1 MHFGQNTK
9 ERYVESDDRSLRAG
23 SMASNQ
29 GGKPPKSHSAAHTL
43 QIINFNTSTCNI
55 TTQSTLKLMNSVH
68 TIGCY
73 NHDIT
78 SSRLEH
84 LNGLK
89 CKIE

>member
-23 SMASNQ
+23 SMVSNQ

-43 QIINFNTSTCNI
+43 QIINFNTST
-55 TTQSTLKLMNSVH
+55 TLKVMNSVH